1 MRTIELVA
9 SEPCQMRS
17 LRRDAITAL
26 MSEARERECGAN
38 PGAAPAAI
46 TISLECWR
54 DANGKLHCKL
64 SVSLGA
70 A

>member
-1 MRTIELVA
+1 MSVFLLDGSTDCAVHEL
-9 SEPCQMRS
+9 RS
-17 LRRDAITAL
+17 SIIDAVV
-26 MSEARERECGAN
+26 ERAMKPACPAN

-54 DANGKLHCKL
+54 DANNKLHCKL
-64 SVSLGA
+64 TVGLGA